1 MRSCSQGAAWWSRS
15 RGGLPADSGDEL
27 LLVSGSLGVLFRP
40 GGGGVLEVPGR
51 GWLGGGRYRFGLGRV
66 VVLFGPVACGGE

>member
-1 MRSCSQGAAWWSRS
+1 M
-15 RGGLPADSGDEL
+15 PADSGDEL

-51 GWLGGGRYRFGLGRV
+51 GWLGGGWYRFGLGRV
-66 VVLFGPVACGGE
+66 VVLLFGPVACGGE